1 MRSFEGRVLK
11 AAIDYTG
18 DTPALTLT
26 LKRGRRTVTVGATG
40 HRAEW
45 TYAQV
50 DSAFRRGVTPV
61 LTFA

>member
-1 MRSFEGRVLK
+1 MKTFDARVLK

-18 DTPALTLT
+18 PTPSLTLT
-26 LKRGRRTVTVGATG
+26 LRRGRRTVTVGATG